1 MTWNDVVFML
11 PEIILSIGASLL
23 LIAPVIGRRSKE
35 ASAKWATLI
44 VLAITALAVVIC
56 SNIVETLPQ
65 TVNYS
70 AMFAL
75 DGFAI
80 FFKLLFIAAVA
91 MIVLLSDDF
100 LRESRYSAWEYYS
113 LLGFALVGM
122 MFMASGVHLASI
134 YIGLELMSLSSYILA
149 GFFKNEQKSTEAAM
163 KYFVLGTVSSGIL
176 LYGISLIYGVTGSL
190 NLLTIAKAMSTIITN
205 DALMFGILLLGAG
218 LCFKI
223 AAVPFHVWTPD
234 VYEGAPTPIAAFLS
248 TASKGAAVAIFA
260 RIFYVGFHDF
270 QLDWSNI
277 LATISALSMILGN
290 LAALTQDNVKR
301 MLAYSSIGHAGYV
314 LLGILSLNAMG
325 LRGVLIYTL
334 VYVSRVRRRARRR
347 LRRTAQ
353 ARAVLGVRDDH
364 LSAVAGGHSSHGGIH
379 RQVLSVCG
387 RGAIGI
393 RMARHHR
400 GVDVGGLD
408 VFLFPHRRGDVLAR
422 RARSRG
428 GHHTGPEAR
437 GRREP
442 GRDSAFRNPARAA
455 DQSGHAV
462 LELGRRPRR
471 DSHACR
477 TITATKKQ
485 NAATC
490 SNCSTRRRSG
500 GCSRLQSRSAW
511 VRVGGW
517 TSSLAPSPG

>member
-1 MTWNDVVFML
+1 VTWNDVVFML

-334 VYVSRVRRRARRR
+334 VYVFANLGIWATVLM
-347 LRRTAQ
+347 LRRHEYAGERVDDFEGLHKRAPFWAFAMIIFLLSLGGIPPTAGFIGKYFLFAAAVQ
-353 ARAVLGVRDDH
+353 SGFGWLAIIAVLM
-364 LSAVAGGHSSHGGIH
+364 SAVSMFFYFRIVVAMYLHEGREAEVAITPALKLVAGVSLAVTLLFGILPAPLINQATQSSNW
-379 RQVLSVCG
+379 V
-387 RGAIGI
+387 A
-393 RMARHHR
+393 
-400 GVDVGGLD
+400 
-408 VFLFPHRRGDVLAR
+408 
-422 RARSRG
+422 
-428 GHHTGPEAR
+428 
-437 GRREP
+437 
-442 GRDSAFRNPARAA
+442 ARAA
-455 DQSGHAV
+455 ILTHA
-462 LELGRRPRR
+462 GR
-471 DSHACR
+471 
-477 TITATKKQ
+477 
-485 NAATC
+485 
-490 SNCSTRRRSG
+490 
-500 GCSRLQSRSAW
+500 
-511 VRVGGW
+511 
-517 TSSLAPSPG
+517 

>member
-23 LIAPVIGRRSKE
+23 LIAPVVGWRGNEGR
-35 ASAKWATLI
+35 AKWVMQAI
-44 VLAITALAVVIC
+44 LAITAGSVIVCSWVVE
-56 SNIVETLPQ
+56 SLPQ
-65 TVNYS
+65 TAGYS

-91 MIVLLSDDF
+91 MIALLSDDF

-113 LLGFALVGM
+113 LLAFALTGM

-134 YIGLELMSLSSYILA
+134 YIGLELLSLSSYILA

-190 NLLTIAKAMSTIITN
+190 NLLTISRAMSTIITN
-205 DALMFGILLLGAG
+205 DALMFGIMLLGAG

-234 VYEGAPTPIAAFLS
+234 VYEGAPTPITAFLS
-248 TASKGAAVAIFA
+248 TASKGAAVAIFV
-260 RIFYVGFHDF
+260 RIFYVGLHDF

-290 LAALTQDNVKR
+290 LAAITQDNVKR

-334 VYVSRVRRRARRR
+334 VYVFANLGIWATVLMLRRHEYAGERVDDFEGLHRRAPFWAFAMVIF
-347 LRRTAQ
+347 LLSLGGIPPTAGFIGKYFLFAAAIQ
-353 ARAVLGVRDDH
+353 AGFGWLAIIAVLM
-364 LSAVAGGHSSHGGIH
+364 SAVSMFFYFRIVVAMYLHEGREAEVAITTPLKVVAAICLAVTLIFGIAPSPLVNQATRSSNW
-379 RQVLSVCG
+379 V
-387 RGAIGI
+387 A
-393 RMARHHR
+393 
-400 GVDVGGLD
+400 
-408 VFLFPHRRGDVLAR
+408 
-422 RARSRG
+422 
-428 GHHTGPEAR
+428 
-437 GRREP
+437 
-442 GRDSAFRNPARAA
+442 ARAA
-455 DQSGHAV
+455 ILPHA
-462 LELGRRPRR
+462 GR
-471 DSHACR
+471 
-477 TITATKKQ
+477 
-485 NAATC
+485 
-490 SNCSTRRRSG
+490 
-500 GCSRLQSRSAW
+500 
-511 VRVGGW
+511 
-517 TSSLAPSPG
+517 